1 MNAVHMYIRMY
12 ECYNFGKDIL
22 FLRNVL
28 FYLQY
33 TYICTYTVATVRS
46 TVFVYYCVLLHW
58 VFTVFVPVECFG
70 QFPWKQ
76 CSGWRECHVLHGL

>member
-28 FYLQY
+28 FY
-33 TYICTYTVATVRS
+33 
-46 TVFVYYCVLLHW
+46 
-58 VFTVFVPVECFG
+58 
-70 QFPWKQ
+70 
-76 CSGWRECHVLHGL
+76 